1 MGVERKLL
9 VKGTPPPPLDRELS
23 VIGKPLNRRDAPEKV
38 TGKAKYSGDI
48 KLPGML
54 YAKILHCPHP
64 RARIIKLDTRKAEA
78 LPGVAAVLTKENTK
92 GWRTSWYQVR
102 EIAFPECITHE
113 GTEVA
118 AVAAEHITTAQKA
131 LELIDVEYEVLPPMQ
146 DAEETLKKPPFSL
159 IGNEEYPGREV
170 LDRKP
175 FVIRRGNIEKG
186 FEEADVI
193 VEETYTTQVS
203 HHASIQTRA
212 CVANWD
218 GHTLTV
224 WDAIQGVWYS
234 KLALA
239 NSLDLDPE
247 NVRIIVKYL
256 GGGFGSKAWSHRI
269 TYYAAKLSMM
279 TGRPIKMEQTREE
292 EFVNHPRRWDCKIML
307 KMGAKN
313 DGSLTAIYQKAIVNI
328 GAAAERNYYQMQIIW
343 HTANLHACPNVYLE
357 QIGVYTNRQITGP
370 TRSPLNMPAIFALE
384 SHMDRMAAELGMD
397 PLEFRLKNYATYQ
410 TVGIEDARDRSI
422 SNRSYDTKIPYSSKI
437 LDQCMKLAADGID
450 WDKRETIGGATRGA
464 TRRGIGM
471 ASYIVLQGVG
481 MRPYT
486 AEARVTIDHDG
497 SICLFAG
504 VVDIGGGQ
512 ETILSM
518 IVAEEIGVGI
528 DDITTVYGD
537 TKDTPY
543 APSCHSSRITPEM
556 GPAVLQAASQARQ
569 KLFVLVAPLLRAS
582 VDELQSKNGK
592 IYVKSNPDNAIPFKT
607 ACSRITPG
615 TSIAG
620 YGSRA
625 PNPETPMMATFG
637 AQAVE
642 LEVDIETGQVN
653 ILKVAAAQDFGKAI
667 NPKLCI
673 SQVYGGIEFGVGY
686 ALTEEGVY
694 DPKTGKLLTNSLYQ
708 YKIPTSLDFPPVDVY
723 LAEVEDPFFA
733 YSAKGAAENTNAPT
747 PAAVRNAI
755 YNAIGIF
762 FNDLPITPDKI
773 IRAIQEQKDRAE
785 TSAV

>member
-1 MGVERKLL
+1 
-9 VKGTPPPPLDRELS
+9 
-23 VIGKPLNRRDAPEKV
+23 
-38 TGKAKYSGDI
+38 
-48 KLPGML
+48 
-54 YAKILHCPHP
+54 
-64 RARIIKLDTRKAEA
+64 
-78 LPGVAAVLTKENTK
+78 
-92 GWRTSWYQVR
+92 
-102 EIAFPECITHE
+102 
-113 GTEVA
+113 
-118 AVAAEHITTAQKA
+118 
-131 LELIDVEYEVLPPMQ
+131 
-146 DAEETLKKPPFSL
+146 
-159 IGNEEYPGREV
+159 
-170 LDRKP
+170 
-175 FVIRRGNIEKG
+175 
-186 FEEADVI
+186 
-193 VEETYTTQVS
+193 
-203 HHASIQTRA
+203 
-212 CVANWD
+212 
-218 GHTLTV
+218 
-224 WDAIQGVWYS
+224 
-234 KLALA
+234 
-239 NSLDLDPE
+239 
-247 NVRIIVKYL
+247 
-256 GGGFGSKAWSHRI
+256 
-269 TYYAAKLSMM
+269 
-279 TGRPIKMEQTREE
+279 
-292 EFVNHPRRWDCKIML
+292 
-307 KMGAKN
+307 
-313 DGSLTAIYQKAIVNI
+313 
-328 GAAAERNYYQMQIIW
+328 
-343 HTANLHACPNVYLE
+343 
-357 QIGVYTNRQITGP
+357 
-370 TRSPLNMPAIFALE
+370 
-384 SHMDRMAAELGMD
+384 
-397 PLEFRLKNYATYQ
+397 
-410 TVGIEDARDRSI
+410 
-422 SNRSYDTKIPYSSKI
+422 
-437 LDQCMKLAADGID
+437 MKLAADGIG

-481 MRPYT
+481 MRPYA

-497 SICLFAG
+497 TICLFAG

-512 ETILSM
+512 QTILSM
-518 IVAEEIGVGI
+518 IAAEEIGVGI

-723 LAEVEDPFFA
+723 LAEVEDPYFA

-747 PAAVRNAI
+747 PAAIRNAI

-773 IRAIQEQKDRAE
+773 IKAIQKQKDR
-785 TSAV
+785 TQTNAV